1 MQRYEL
7 PQIIKMAFHKRN
19 STQVLAFL
27 KYSMHSSTNVRVH
40 YELKKKK
47 GPKWQNVLML
57 CFVFNSCS
65 RLTLLKVLYTISA
78 ILLTYAR
85 LSTNLTSENTTA

>member
-40 YELKKKK
+40 YELNKKK
-47 GPKWQNVLML
+47 GAKMAKCTDV
-57 CFVFNSCS
+57 VSC
-65 RLTLLKVLYTISA
+65 LTA
-78 ILLTYAR
+78 AHD
-85 LSTNLTSENTTA
+85 